1 MIAAKQ
7 HSERKEKE
15 KPRKGKEM
23 TESREIEKKYLIQ
36 RTEIPYD
43 PTIPLLGMIQRKT

>member
-1 MIAAKQ
+1 MIAEKQ

-23 TESREIEKKYLIQ
+23 TESREIEGCAKDWS
-36 RTEIPYD
+36 YD
-43 PTIPLLGMIQRKT
+43 LSNVDEESFDL

>member
-15 KPRKGKEM
+15 KPRKRKEM
-23 TESREIEKKYLIQ
+23 TESREIGKRSVSYSEQKYQ
-36 RTEIPYD
+36 YD
-43 PTIPLLGMIQRKT
+43 PTIPL